1 MIEKECVKYC
11 IALNNKIEK
20 LMVSLETLVQDLSLV
35 REAFESE
42 ISNKTNELMKVFT
55 LIATIFLPASLIT
68 GIYGMNFDN
77 LPPMKNPYG
86 YLYVLGFTL
95 IISLFL
101 VYLFI
106 RKNGCRRRKSIY
118 KKNKLLSINLC

>member
-42 ISNKTNELMKVFT
+42 ISNKTNELMK
-55 LIATIFLPASLIT
+55 FLL
-68 GIYGMNFDN
+68 
-77 LPPMKNPYG
+77 
-86 YLYVLGFTL
+86 
-95 IISLFL
+95 
-101 VYLFI
+101 
-106 RKNGCRRRKSIY
+106 
-118 KKNKLLSINLC
+118 